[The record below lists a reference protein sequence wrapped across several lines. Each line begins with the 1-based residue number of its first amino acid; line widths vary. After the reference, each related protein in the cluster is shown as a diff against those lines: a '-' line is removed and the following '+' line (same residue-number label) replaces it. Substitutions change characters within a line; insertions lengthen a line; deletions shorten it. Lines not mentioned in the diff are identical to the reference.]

1 MIFMK
6 IYALIAVASSCL
18 LITSCTT
25 DDLENQNVDTNLM
38 INQNE
43 FNARTGDSI
52 TSETDPVKV
61 KTKD

>member
-1 MIFMK
+1 MK
-6 IYALIAVASSCL
+6 IYALTAVASACFL
-18 LITSCTT
+18 FTSCTT